1 MISLI
6 ELLKSITLE
15 GGNVFGTTSRIKKE
29 YVQPTLK
36 KFTAE
41 LSKIYPKVKFNFN
54 TLGSAGK
61 SEDSGDIDLG
71 MSSDQFIDENGNP
84 LLSNW
89 GIDKVEFNRLY
100 EKIRKN
106 AKSAKEAQSKLR
118 AMLELI
124 AIDIE
129 KKSDYIDTNLK
140 SASNGSIFCNFPQ
153 YNEKGEILNDKA
165 VQIDIN
171 VGDLDWLNFSYYS
184 NTINDNVKGLH
195 RTQLMVAMFKV
206 LDKIFSHGVGVKD
219 KTTKEIVATNPQEAL
234 AILNQ
239 GFGLNLSQDV
249 LNDYFEL
256 MEVLRQSVENKKL
269 SEKTFNQILDVYL
282 KILDSTNRADIPL
295 DLQEYW
301 IANQKSLDLKGKL
314 LPKDSNLNKYK
325 VA

>member
-89 GIDKVEFNRLY
+89 NIDKAEFNGLY

-124 AIDIE
+124 SIDLE
-129 KKSDYIDTNLK
+129 KRSDYIDTNLK

-153 YNEKGEILNDKA
+153 YNEKG
-165 VQIDIN
+165 
-171 VGDLDWLNFSYYS
+171 
-184 NTINDNVKGLH
+184 
-195 RTQLMVAMFKV
+195 
-206 LDKIFSHGVGVKD
+206 
-219 KTTKEIVATNPQEAL
+219 
-234 AILNQ
+234 
-239 GFGLNLSQDV
+239 
-249 LNDYFEL
+249 
-256 MEVLRQSVENKKL
+256 
-269 SEKTFNQILDVYL
+269 
-282 KILDSTNRADIPL
+282 
-295 DLQEYW
+295 
-301 IANQKSLDLKGKL
+301 
-314 LPKDSNLNKYK
+314 
-325 VA
+325 